1 MDCEYWTSLPAP
13 ATSVSAIQTHPDF
26 HEDLCYRL
34 NRLSEQILARH
45 EFLSKE
51 VLEYRFGHTPP
62 GFYDK
67 DEAQQKMREYIKYL
81 EALTPPTTPMTSA
94 SLSSP
99 ITRSISHSSTH
110 HTHQTTPPPPAPLEP
125 ARAEIERHEITS
137 PPNIDKKRKRDAE
150 ERDESHDQ
158 SRRQRGMPVGIELE
172 MRNGAEAV
180 AVPAC
185 LSQCSADSGLSRD
198 LGAREVQ
205 IGSSS

>member
-1 MDCEYWTSLPAP
+1 MQPPTRPSTPCPSPCTNFALMGCELWTSLPAP
-13 ATSVSAIQTHPDF
+13 ATSVSAIQIHPNF
-26 HEDLCYRL
+26 HQDLHYRL
-34 NRLSEQILARH
+34 SRLRDQILARH
-45 EFLSKE
+45 ELLSKE

-137 PPNIDKKRKRDAE
+137 PPNIDKKRKCDAE

-158 SRRQRGMPVGIELE
+158 SRRQRGMQVGIKLE
-172 MRNGAEAV
+172 IRNGA
-180 AVPAC
+180 
-185 LSQCSADSGLSRD
+185 
-198 LGAREVQ
+198 
-205 IGSSS
+205 